1 MEVSEFVSILG
12 FLEAKS
18 VMKSILLCSFDLAYK
33 ALFTLAHQYV
43 FTRVLLITQWQIF
56 TFWQITIIQE
66 YSVSDSLFL

>member
-1 MEVSEFVSILG
+1 
-12 FLEAKS
+12 
-18 VMKSILLCSFDLAYK
+18 MKSILLCSFDLAYK